1 MKMQSLVLLVPS
13 EGKQGYR
20 KPSTEL
26 NMFYCMFG
34 VCLFVCLFVFLI
46 LMLFPQ
52 TTLKMLSEDVIV
64 FCLLD
69 FPLQLQPHLTA

>member
-1 MKMQSLVLLVPS
+1 
-13 EGKQGYR
+13 
-20 KPSTEL
+20 
-26 NMFYCMFG
+26 
-34 VCLFVCLFVFLI
+34 LFVCLFVFLI

-69 FPLQLQPHLTA
+69 FPLQVQPHLTA